1 MLTSPPMPGVAGPV
15 LQAQPPL
22 LPRLPGGSALYVR
35 LGLHC
40 VQQARPAGPAS
51 VLRLHQQ
58 ARRQPL
64 LSGPGSDILTFHSGK
79 PGGVIYLNLSIC
91 LFKI

>member
-1 MLTSPPMPGVAGPV
+1 MPGVAGPV

-22 LPRLPGGSALYVR
+22 LPRLPGGSSLYVR

-40 VQQARPAGPAS
+40 VQQARPAGSAS

-64 LSGPGSDILTFHSGK
+64 LSGPGSDILTLHSGK